1 MDFQSFIDGFKTMAC
16 VLSVEKKEDGGY
28 GDIRIVA
35 GNKVFVEFVEHPLF
49 AVTPGT
55 IIGKFRKNN
64 IYDKYLPKAPD
75 FEHKCVLSAILKKP
89 VHTYLNLAVA
99 NLWFNLFFLPVDYE
113 EDNLCYCVF
122 LNEKADV
129 DDIDMAS
136 SSSMSISNDVLKTC
150 IKLRG
155 SSDFKATIN
164 EVIHDIRKLCNA
176 EICTITLVDQNAGTS
191 SILATSKSENCS
203 VKPLVEYPNQY
214 DVTMS
219 WLDMIGE
226 RDSIV
231 LQTDKDFEYVKEN
244 NYAWYK
250 TLVESGV
257 KSIIIF
263 PLRHNWELMGF
274 IWATNFDTE
283 NTSKI
288 KETLEITTF
297 FISSEIAGYIMLKKL
312 EHVSYTDMLTG
323 VYNSNAMNSMILD
336 VVSNKSFIPKPYG
349 VVFADINGLKRVN
362 DESGHQAG
370 DILIKKAALL
380 LQEVFLDQD
389 IYRAGGDEFMI
400 VVKDCT
406 KEEFSDKINA
416 LKEKTSDPNKI
427 CLSVG
432 SVFNDSD
439 LTIRDC
445 LRLSDEEMYR
455 NKDKF
460 YEDHPE
466 IDRRKG

>member
-1 MDFQSFIDGFKTMAC
+1 MDFQTFVDGLKPMAC

-28 GDIRIVA
+28 GEIRIVA
-35 GNKVFVEFVEHPLF
+35 GNKPFVEFAEHPLF

-64 IYDKYLPKAPD
+64 LYDKYLPKTPD
-75 FEHKCVLSAILKKP
+75 FEHKCHQSAILKKP
-89 VHTYLNLAVA
+89 VHTYLNINVA
-99 NLWFNLFFLPVDYE
+99 NLWFNLFFLPLDYE
-113 EDNLCYCVF
+113 EGNLCYCAF
-122 LNEKADV
+122 LNEKVDV

-136 SSSMSISNDVLKTC
+136 SSSMNISNDVMKTC

-164 EVIHDIRKLCNA
+164 EVIHDVRKLCGA
-176 EICTITLVDQNAGTS
+176 EICTISLVNQSEGTLS
-191 SILATSKSENCS
+191 LLATSKADDCS
-203 VKPLVEYPNQY
+203 IRPLDQYPNQY

-226 RDSIV
+226 RDSV
-231 LQTDKDFEYVKEN
+231 LIQSEQDFEYVKEVN
-244 NYAWYK
+244 PQWYQ
-250 TLVESGV
+250 TLIESGV

-274 IWATNFDTE
+274 IWATNFDTN
-283 NTSKI
+283 NTSRI
-288 KETLEITTF
+288 KETLEFTTF
-297 FISSEIAGYIMLKKL
+297 FISSEIASYIMLKKL

-323 VYNSNAMNSMILD
+323 VFNSNAMNSMILD
-336 VVSNKSFIPKPYG
+336 VVSKKSFIPKPYG

-400 VVKDCT
+400 VVKGCT
-406 KEEFSDKINA
+406 KEEFFEKIDE
-416 LKEKTSDPNKI
+416 LKERTSDPDKV

-432 SVFNDSD
+432 CVFNDSD
-439 LTIRDC
+439 LSIRDC
-445 LRLSDEEMYR
+445 LRISDEEMYK